1 MVDLTEKDMGVMLY
15 VCRPP
20 KEVQKRIDIGAV
32 KFYEQIGEPLDEQ
45 IETLRMIYNCALL
58 AKAKM
63 N

>member
-20 KEVQKRIDIGAV
+20 KEVQERIDRGAV

-45 IETLRMIYNCALL
+45 IDSLRMIYDCALL